1 MDHLPLA
8 IVPSSP
14 EGKRVVDAYK
24 KAVTTVATATAY
36 VMLARG
42 MARELLPDELRAAV
56 RWGVELVR
64 ARLGRTRD
72 KEHRETNTVV
82 IRRNVEFNT
91 ENHLFSAALTYLAST
106 IDPRTMRRL
115 CVARSKDKET
125 DGSSSWSTSLR
136 MEPGGSTT
144 DTFDGV
150 VFTWT
155 SAGSDDNK
163 DGGGHWGPRET
174 TLELSFFAEHT
185 DTALERYVPFVM
197 STAEQLQRQDR
208 SLKIFLNEGGWNGI
222 NHHHPATF
230 DTLAMDL
237 SLKQAIIDDIDRFL
251 KRKEY
256 YLRIGKAWKRGY
268 LLYGPPGTGKS
279 SLVAAMANYLRFNLY
294 DLDLSKVYDNSNL
307 HRLLMDMPNKSILV
321 IEDIDCCFDAKSREK
336 RKTPKPPADGDNNS
350 IAADDDN
357 DDDEMHDMG
366 AYRQHNIT
374 LSGLLNFIDGLWST
388 SGEERIIIFTTNYKD
403 RLDPALL
410 RPGRMDMHIHMGYC
424 GWEAFQTL
432 AHNYFDVDDHALFPE
447 IQALLTKVEAT
458 PAEVSE
464 MLLRSEDVET
474 AMPGLVKF
482 LQDKRRGGIRKV
494 TEIKNDQAAAQKEM
508 K

>member
-42 MARELLPDELRAAV
+42 MARELLPDELRSAI
-56 RWGVELVR
+56 RWGAESVR
-64 ARLGRTRD
+64 ALLGRARE
-72 KEHRETNTVV
+72 KGHGETNTIV
-82 IRRNVEFNT
+82 IRRQVEFNT
-91 ENHLFSAALTYLAST
+91 ENHLFTAALTYLGSI
-106 IDPRTMRRL
+106 IDPRTMRRVCL
-115 CVARSKDKET
+115 ARSKQDKET
-125 DGSSSWSTSLR
+125 DGSTRLC

-155 SAGSDDNK
+155 SAGNEDDSK
-163 DGGGHWGPRET
+163 SGGAQWGPRET
-174 TLELSFFAEHT
+174 TLELSFFEEHT

-208 SLKIFLNEGGWNGI
+208 ALKIFLNEGGWHGI

-230 DTLAMDL
+230 HTLAMDL
-237 SLKQAIIDDIDRFL
+237 SLKQAIVDDMDRFL

-294 DLDLSKVYDNSNL
+294 DLDLSKVYDNSDL
-307 HRLLMDMPNKSILV
+307 HRLLIDMPNKSILV

-336 RKTPKPPADGDNNS
+336 RKHRKTPNPPPADDDDNKS
-350 IAADDDN
+350 IASDN
-357 DDDEMHDMG
+357 DDDDEMG

-374 LSGLLNFIDGLWST
+374 LSGLLNYIDGLWST

-432 AHNYFDVDDHALFPE
+432 AHNYFGLDDHALFPE
-447 IQALLTKVEAT
+447 IQPLLAKVEAT

-464 MLLRSEDVET
+464 MLLRSDDVET
-474 AMPGLVKF
+474 AMRGLVKF
-482 LQDKRRGGIRKV
+482 LGDKKRGIRKV
-494 TEIKNDQAAAQKEM
+494 TDIKNDDVAEKASSLK
-508 K
+508 